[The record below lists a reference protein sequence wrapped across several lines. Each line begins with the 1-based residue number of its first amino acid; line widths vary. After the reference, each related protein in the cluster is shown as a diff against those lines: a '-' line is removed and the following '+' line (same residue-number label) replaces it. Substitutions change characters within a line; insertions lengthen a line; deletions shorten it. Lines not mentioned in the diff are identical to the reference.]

1 VVLDVSEAV
10 LMGYKISFAAGS
22 RAFPNP
28 HPLEY
33 NKIALV
39 CEGGGQRG
47 IFTAGLLDEFIR
59 ADFFP
64 FQLMIGS
71 SAGAQNLSAYACGQK
86 GYGRHVI
93 TRFTTS
99 PEFFNPMRFLRGG
112 HLIDL
117 DWLVEATS
125 RDFPLDME
133 RARQRLIGRE
143 LLLCA
148 CRSDDFQPV
157 YFPAT
162 EDNWLDAIK
171 ASSAIPLFYRN
182 GVELDGVRYL
192 DGGVRDA
199 IPVREAYRRGADLIV
214 VIRTLPSGADEPA
227 AWWRRMQRLLAQS
240 RLKPV
245 VDVVETHES
254 SYLATQAFIDQPPG
268 GLRILEIAPSTPL
281 ASKVLGSS
289 PDALRRDYRIGRQ
302 YGRRFMKHVAPLLQ
316 LKLGGAERCVSD
328 SVAA

>member
-1 VVLDVSEAV
+1 
-10 LMGYKISFAAGS
+10 MGYKISFAAG
-22 RAFPNP
+22 AKAPANP

-99 PEFFNPMRFLRGG
+99 PEFFNPLRFLRGG

-117 DWLVEATS
+117 DWLIEATS
-125 RDFPLDME
+125 RDFPLDMA
-133 RARQRLIGRE
+133 RARQRLLGRE

-157 YFPAT
+157 YFPAL
-162 EDNWLDAIK
+162 EDSWLDAIK

-214 VIRTLPSGADEPA
+214 VIRTLPSGADEPPP
-227 AWWRRMQRLLAQS
+227 WRRRMQRLLSQS
-240 RLKPV
+240 RLKQV

-254 SYLATQAFIDQPPG
+254 SYLATQAFIDQPPD

-289 PDALRRDYRIGRQ
+289 VEALSRDYRIGRQ
-302 YGRRFMKHVAPLLQ
+302 YGRRFLKHIAPLLQ
-316 LKLGGAERCVSD
+316 PRQD
-328 SVAA
+328 SVKPRPADSIAA